1 MNKIVPILSF
11 IFCVL
16 NISCHGTA
24 KQKSEE
30 QVCGNFTLNV
40 RDFGAKG
47 DGAADDTESIQQTIN
62 AGVGKTIFFP
72 RGNYRVTRPLILPN
86 SIKLLG
92 EGDVGG
98 AGGMVI
104 SSGVGKDL
112 SAIFTAKGN
121 LLEDVILENIRT
133 LGSKSGIYL
142 NVANG
147 GAFTKVKIYNCVFQD
162 HDICIEVDGGVIEGM
177 YANIIRDSYFK
188 ASRLGI
194 FCEGTYNINTIEST
208 GFENM
213 KEGYLSLGKRGKT
226 ALGNS
231 FLRNRCEAVI
241 AIEKGAGLSLNQA
254 TYGFVIDGNYFEN
267 SFRHLIQL
275 NGAKNVQI
283 QNNVATSDSSSAY
296 YLIEIGEGHAGII
309 NNVGLTGFILD
320 IGANGFVW
328 EVAGNSFLNYTS
340 RIQRSNLGRVLN
352 IYNRKF
358 DKEK

>member
-16 NISCHGTA
+16 NISCHGRA

-30 QVCGNFTLNV
+30 QVCSNFTLNV

-47 DGAADDTESIQQTIN
+47 DGAADDTESIQQAIN

-162 HDICIEVDGGVIEGM
+162 HDICIEVDGGILEGM

-241 AIEKGAGLSLNQA
+241 AIEKGTGLSLNQA